1 MMNFLNWFFL
11 TSSILIIGLL
21 IFKMYFYKN
30 LYEKESE
37 HKKVLKSTLEEAEI
51 LIKKYQIQLQRSLG
65 NLELLDDE
73 VTKLKNDLKSVKSRN
88 AQMRTENEQLKRK
101 IRELEN
107 KIEALL

>member
-1 MMNFLNWFFL
+1 MW
-11 TSSILIIGLL
+11 
-21 IFKMYFYKN
+21 
-30 LYEKESE
+30 EKTEE
-37 HKKVLKSTLEEAEI
+37 RRKQLKGSLVDAEI

-88 AQMRTENEQLKRK
+88 AQMRTENEQLRRK